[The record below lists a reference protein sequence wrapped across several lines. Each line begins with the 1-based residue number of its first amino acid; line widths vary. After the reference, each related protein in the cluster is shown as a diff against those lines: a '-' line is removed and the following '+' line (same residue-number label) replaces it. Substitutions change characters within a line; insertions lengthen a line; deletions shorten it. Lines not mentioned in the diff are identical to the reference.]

1 MALAIFWSMVGL
13 LVYVYAGYPCLV
25 FVLARLRPRP
35 VRKGPQLPTV
45 SFIIA
50 AYNEEA
56 SIAAKL
62 QNTLALD
69 YPPEKLEI
77 IVASDGST
85 DRTDAIVREEFGD
98 RVTLLAAGRQ
108 GKTIAQNRAV
118 AEVATGE
125 IIVLSD
131 ATPAHPPPPLR
142 PLAANFPDP
151 PLRRP

>member
-1 MALAIFWSMVGL
+1 MALAVFWTMVGL

-35 VRKGPQLPTV
+35 VRKGPELPTV

-85 DRTDAIVREEFGD
+85 DRTDAIVRETFGD

-108 GKTIAQNRAV
+108 GKRSEEHTSELQ
-118 AEVATGE
+118 
-125 IIVLSD
+125 S
-131 ATPAHPPPPLR
+131 
-142 PLAANFPDP
+142 LA
-151 PLRRP
+151 